1 MPTTDMMIEAFIQHR
16 NDPLAAP
23 LHHFWQLVD
32 RFRADLINQGYAI
45 LGNLQDAEDVAQET
59 LCRAYRELHQ
69 LHDPLKLGAW
79 IRSINRC
86 NALDLRRRRKREFSA
101 KHEIQEQGS
110 DPATGGFTQVDM
122 RELIAR
128 AVDSLPEDLRT
139 VIVFRYWEHLP
150 YQEIAR
156 RLGMPLGTVKSQL
169 ARADKL
175 LEKRLQVVLAPAKAP
190 AADTAES
197 QDSPDQEGETQP

>member
-1 MPTTDMMIEAFIQHR
+1 MPTTDMMIEAFIQHQK
-16 NDPLAAP
+16 DPLAAP
-23 LHHFWQLVD
+23 IHHFWQLVD

-69 LHDPLKLGAW
+69 LNDPTKLGAW

-86 NALDLRRRRKREFSA
+86 NALDLRRRRKRECNA
-101 KHEIQEQGS
+101 RHEIQEQGS
-110 DPATGGFTQVDM
+110 DPATGGFTQVDVK
-122 RELIAR
+122 ELIAR

-139 VIVFRYWEHLP
+139 VVVFRYWEHLP

-156 RLGMPLGTVKSQL
+156 RLNMPLGTVKSQL
-169 ARADKL
+169 ARADRL
-175 LEKRLQVVLAPAKAP
+175 LERRLQVVLAPGQKP
-190 AADTAES
+190 AAPSEPQDAE
-197 QDSPDQEGETQP
+197 DAPEEEGDA